1 MNDIKVFFQKLHKDA
16 ITPEYKLMGDAGCDL
31 FTIEDVLLKPGDIKL
46 VSTGISIQIPENSME
61 AQIRSKS
68 GLALKH
74 GIIVLNSPGTIDSGY
89 RGEIK
94 VILANFGKDS
104 YTFKKGDSIG
114 QMVFAFVYRGHFIE
128 VDGLN
133 STDRGSGG
141 FGHTGLR

>member
-61 AQIRSKS
+61 AQVRSKS

-74 GIIVLNSPGTIDSGY
+74 GIVVLNSPGTIDSGY

-104 YTFKKGDSIG
+104 YTFNKGDSIA

-128 VDGLN
+128 VDGLS